1 MSILSGCGLK
11 KEGKCGEEVV
21 VVVEKSLKGRV
32 FFKNDLLP

>member
-11 KEGKCGEEVV
+11 KEGKCEGEV

-32 FFKNDLLP
+32 F

>member
-21 VVVEKSLKGRV
+21 VVEKSLKGRV
-32 FFKNDLLP
+32 F